1 MFQQNL
7 NLLLLYLYLSD
18 FHDKVIDETTMFND
32 INRINMNAVHVV
44 RFIVSLE
51 MMSEWKTFFQYSSSD
66 VLLLIRR
73 DMNTAVNNALRLVTK
88 QQHLFKFSLYCLY
101 NLTNKMRG
109 LSDIDHIDFLFQTV
123 YRNRTFYNQ
132 TFYNAY

>member
-1 MFQQNL
+1 MFQLNL
-7 NLLLLYLYLSD
+7 NLLLLYLYHSD
-18 FHDKVIDETTMFND
+18 FHDKVIDETTMFDD
-32 INRINMNAVHVV
+32 INRINMNAMYVV

-88 QQHLFKFSLYCLY
+88 
-101 NLTNKMRG
+101 
-109 LSDIDHIDFLFQTV
+109 
-123 YRNRTFYNQ
+123 
-132 TFYNAY
+132 

>member
-1 MFQQNL
+1 
-7 NLLLLYLYLSD
+7 
-18 FHDKVIDETTMFND
+18 
-32 INRINMNAVHVV
+32 MNAVHVV

-88 QQHLFKFSLYCLY
+88 
-101 NLTNKMRG
+101 
-109 LSDIDHIDFLFQTV
+109 
-123 YRNRTFYNQ
+123 
-132 TFYNAY
+132 